1 MYITTIMKKKE
12 GHPAKLI
19 DVFVGLAQATRC
31 FRQDTA
37 FCGGVTFHQ
46 FIILNAAAKNKDLRI
61 SDLHSLL
68 AVEKSTTTRLLNPLL
83 EKGLLTREKSAS
95 DSRIFGL
102 TLTKSG
108 EETHRQVQLCL
119 EEFFNKVAANL
130 PAGKEENILQAVQIW
145 INAIKNA
152 AGVCNGCQ

>member
-12 GHPAKLI
+12 GHQTKLI
-19 DVFVGLAQATRC
+19 DVFIGLAQATRC

-37 FCGGVTFHQ
+37 FCGGVTFQQ
-46 FIILNAAAKNKDLRI
+46 FIILDAAAKNKELRI
-61 SDLHSLL
+61 SDLHALL
-68 AVEKSTTTRLLNPLL
+68 AVEKSTTTRLLNPLI
-83 EKGLLTREKSAS
+83 EKGLLTREKSTS

-108 EETHRQVQLCL
+108 RKTHRQVQICL
-119 EEFFNKVAANL
+119 EDFFNKVAGNL

-152 AGVCNGCQ
+152 AGVNNCCQ

>member
-1 MYITTIMKKKE
+1 MYNTTIMKKNDE
-12 GHPAKLI
+12 YQTKLM
-19 DVFVGLAQATRC
+19 DVFIGLAQATRC
-31 FRQDTA
+31 FRQDNA

-46 FIILNAAAKNKDLRI
+46 FIILNAAAKNKYLRI

-108 EETHRQVQLCL
+108 RKTHRQVQTCL
-119 EEFFNKVAANL
+119 EDFFNKVAGNL

-152 AGVCNGCQ
+152 AGMYNCCQ

>member
-1 MYITTIMKKKE
+1 MMQKEE
-12 GHPAKLI
+12 GHQIKLI
-19 DVFVGLAQATRC
+19 DVFIGLSQATRC
-31 FRQDTA
+31 LRQDTA

-46 FIILNAAAKNKDLRI
+46 FIILDAAAKNKDLRI

-68 AVEKSTTTRLLNPLL
+68 AVEKSTTTRLLSPLL
-83 EKGLLTREKSAS
+83 EKGLLTKEKSAS

-108 EETHRQVQLCL
+108 RKTHRQVQICL
-119 EEFFNKVAANL
+119 EDFFNKVAGNL

-152 AGVCNGCQ
+152 AGVCNCCQ

>member
-1 MYITTIMKKKE
+1 MKKNDE
-12 GHPAKLI
+12 YQIKLM
-19 DVFVGLAQATRC
+19 DVFIGLAQATKC

-46 FIILNAAAKNKDLRI
+46 FIILDAVVKNKELKI

-83 EKGLLTREKSAS
+83 VKGLVTKEKSAS
-95 DSRIFGL
+95 DSRVFGL

-108 EETHRQVQLCL
+108 RKTHQQVQICL
-119 EEFFNKVAANL
+119 DDFFNKVAGNL
-130 PAGKEENILQAVQIW
+130 PAGKEENIVQAVQIW

-152 AGVCNGCQ
+152 AGVYNCCQ

>member
-1 MYITTIMKKKE
+1 M
-12 GHPAKLI
+12 
-19 DVFVGLAQATRC
+19 DVFIGLVQATKS

-37 FCGGVTFHQ
+37 FCDGVTFHQ
-46 FIILNAAAKNKDLRI
+46 FIILDAAAKNKNLRI

-68 AVEKSTTTRLLNPLL
+68 AVEKSTTTRLLNPLI

-108 EETHRQVQLCL
+108 RKTHRQVQICL
-119 EEFFNKVAANL
+119 DDFFNKVAGNL

-152 AGVCNGCQ
+152 AGVCNCCQ

>member
-1 MYITTIMKKKE
+1 MYNTTIMKKNDE
-12 GHPAKLI
+12 YQTKLM
-19 DVFVGLAQATRC
+19 DVFIGLAQATRC

-46 FIILNAAAKNKDLRI
+46 FIILNAAAKNKYLRI

-108 EETHRQVQLCL
+108 RKTHRQVQTCL
-119 EEFFNKVAANL
+119 EDFFNKVAGNL

-152 AGVCNGCQ
+152 AGMYNCCQ